1 MLSAFSRHLQRG
13 KLGLS
18 PFLSALLSLVSLMFP
33 LVHKAK
39 TAKYRCQAKNFFF
52 LFLQE
57 KKAKHILKNIRIWG
71 WRIKSKI
78 EFKVDYVKIQIWW
91 HMNFSNLIYK
101 LSLSNIEN
109 EVFEVSTSFVYTKV
123 ITQQSVN
130 KHF

>member
-39 TAKYRCQAKNFFF
+39 TAKYRCQAKNSFFF
-52 LFLQE
+52 FC
-57 KKAKHILKNIRIWG
+57 KKKKQKNILKNIRIWG

-101 LSLSNIEN
+101 LSNIEN